1 MHKSPPRVFTI
12 SAPTSHGRFSLVASS
27 VGLRRVYWPGE
38 KLPQGAEFARLA
50 EAPPKVARL
59 LKTTAKQLADY
70 FSGRRVRFT
79 AKLDLSCLSPFAKNV
94 LRALARMPYG
104 QTITYGQL
112 AKRVGS
118 AGAARAVGNVMAQN
132 PVPIIVPCHRVVA
145 SGGSLGGFSAPGG
158 WKVKRDLLNREK
170 RS

>member
-1 MHKSPPRVFTI
+1 M
-12 SAPTSHGRFSLVASS
+12 ASGA
-27 VGLRRVYWPGE
+27 GLRRVYWPGE
-38 KLPQGAEFARLA
+38 KAPRGAEFARLT

-59 LKTTAKQLADY
+59 LKITAKQLAEY

-79 AKLDLSCLSPFAKNV
+79 AQLDLSSLNPFAKKV
-94 LRALARMPYG
+94 LRALARVPYG
-104 QTITYGQL
+104 RTITYGQL

-118 AGAARAVGNVMAQN
+118 GDAARAVGNVMAQN

-158 WKVKRDLLNREK
+158 LALKRRLLSLESVDLR
-170 RS
+170 RTTRR